1 MDGRNFV
8 IERLTHVT
16 ILVRD
21 EDEALD
27 FYTKKLGFGVVEDAR
42 MPGGDRWLTVAPPGD
57 NVQIVLQ
64 KPGPATF
71 GEEGARDMLGRVGQ
85 GTGWVFKVGDC
96 RRTCD
101 GLAEKGVKIISPPQ
115 DLGFAVEAVF
125 QDLYGNA
132 FTLMEP
138 SAGRK

>member
-1 MDGRNFV
+1 
-8 IERLTHVT
+8 
-16 ILVRD
+16 
-21 EDEALD
+21 
-27 FYTKKLGFGVVEDAR
+27 

-57 NVQIVLQ
+57 KSVQIVLQ

-71 GEEGARDMLGRVGQ
+71 GEEGAREMLKRVGQ
-85 GTGWVFKVGDC
+85 GTIWVFKVDDC

-101 GLAEKGVKIISPPQ
+101 ELAKKGVKILSPPQ
-115 DLGFAVEAVF
+115 DFGFAVEAIF